1 MFLGTFQHSIDNK
14 GRLIIPSKFRDEIG
28 ASKLVITRGVD
39 SNLVVFTEEGFN
51 EYVSNLTSL
60 KGSPQKSRNL
70 KRFLAASADEV
81 KLDSQGRIL
90 ISEGLR
96 AYAGVEKEVVVT
108 GNMESFEIWNPETWD
123 NQSALLGDADEMRN
137 ELESLG
143 IMI

>member
-14 GRLIIPSKFRDEIG
+14 GRLIIPSKFRDKIG

-39 SNLVVFTEEGFN
+39 SNLIVYTEEGFY
-51 EYVSNLTSL
+51 EYVTNLTSL

-70 KRFLAASADEV
+70 KRFLAANADEV
-81 KLDSQGRIL
+81 KLDSQGRML

-108 GNMESFEIWNPETWD
+108 GNMESFEIWNPEAWES
-123 NQSALLGDADEMRN
+123 QSELLGDAEEMRN